1 LKTIEFLIYEIEPSE
16 ISYGK
21 QLSEDESNDK
31 LKLIEEKL
39 KNLKIILDEKAKKYK
54 DQIVEL
60 EKKINV
66 NETENFRIKYKLVQ
80 LQ

>member
-1 LKTIEFLIYEIEPSE
+1 MKTIEFLIYEIEPSE